1 MFANNVMSMES
12 SNLTNSVQD
21 EQFSKSSGLTET
33 TKEPSSTLNE
43 DQTVIKPEPENQTG
57 LNKGVDNDEFEIND
71 DHVILPEDLS
81 VPEELLDEEDELS
94 DEAHIHD
101 SSADY
106 ASLSKEELIKTAEK
120 LLKENIYNV
129 AIVDLRL
136 TGVNG
141 EEGLKIIK
149 YVKEFYSQTEVI
161 LVTGYGSP
169 AVMEKA
175 QAKGAAFYFEKPV
188 SSEVLKKA
196 MRSLNIG

>member
-1 MFANNVMSMES
+1 MSQRI
-12 SNLTNSVQD
+12 LIVDD
-21 EQFSKSSGLTET
+21 EKAILLAFKKLLQSPDIEVDTAET
-33 TKEPSSTLNE
+33 
-43 DQTVIKPEPENQTG
+43 I
-57 LNKGVDNDEFEIND
+57 D
-71 DHVILPEDLS
+71 D
-81 VPEELLDEEDELS
+81 
-94 DEAHIHD
+94 
-101 SSADY
+101 
-106 ASLSKEELIKTAEK
+106 AEK

-149 YVKEFYSQTEVI
+149 HVKEFYSHTEVI

-196 MRSLNIG
+196 MKSLNIG